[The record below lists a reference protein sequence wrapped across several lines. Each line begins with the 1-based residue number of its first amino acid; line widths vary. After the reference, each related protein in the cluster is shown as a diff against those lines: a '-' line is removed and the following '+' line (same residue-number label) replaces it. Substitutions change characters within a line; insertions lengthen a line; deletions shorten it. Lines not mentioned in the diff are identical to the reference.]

1 MAHARLA
8 TGHACALALALLAAA
23 ALAAC
28 TGAPPAGQPFR
39 WQSGS
44 GHATPTLADSS
55 DCRFQARRQA
65 EMRFPDRVLDVPSGP
80 GKRTSVTLPSDGDR
94 LAADIRFYAQC
105 MRHKG
110 FELVDTAST

>member
-1 MAHARLA
+1 MGHARLA

-28 TGAPPAGQPFR
+28 TGALPAGQPFR

-44 GHATPTLADSS
+44 DHATPTLADSS

-65 EMRFPDRVLDVPSGP
+65 EMRFPARVLDVPSGP

-94 LAADIRFYAQC
+94 LAAEIRFYAQC
-105 MRHKG
+105 MRQKG